1 MRAAPAVL
9 VVAADGSGWRAAR
22 RSLYALTAMAAAAWS
37 ARRLGGTAGP
47 AAAAAAAAG
56 LITAVLH
63 ARCAPAAPPRRLRWD
78 GAQWAL
84 AAAEGEFAA
93 GSIRPAL
100 DLGIWLLLRF
110 DPAAGGAAQW
120 LPVDRALQ
128 PAAWPALRAAVFAG
142 PAAGGDTPSAP

>member
-63 ARCAPAAPPRRLRWD
+63 ARCAPAPPRRLRWD

-110 DPAAGGAAQW
+110 DPAAGGATQW
-120 LPVDRALQ
+120 LPVGRASQ

-142 PAAGGDTPSAP
+142 PVAGGDQPAAP